1 MSLISAQHKIKAR
14 LFIAK
19 WLIRFKKLKHAQYT
33 SDELGA
39 LVAEY
44 LPKTFPVSVPRG
56 QGSFTLMTADVT
68 MPLRSRNIHVEVLSS
83 FEVEYLANPI
93 YRAHLVIMLEAKPHY
108 DVEAKHVRLKEVQI
122 TNIKLLQDEY
132 SLLKDGRHLLN
143 NFVPSPVLSMFTD
156 TMKTALSLVTG
167 SSVSDA
173 NAYLQLY
180 LGGSKQRVLN
190 YHKPQLEQIV
200 IEMAA
205 GDDVSYQLDD
215 SNWEEQLFSQ
225 FGKEVVVEEGKL
237 RFKF

>member
-1 MSLISAQHKIKAR
+1 LISAQNKIKIR

-19 WLIRFKKLKHAQYT
+19 WLIRFNKLKHAEYT

-44 LPKTFPVSVPRG
+44 LPQTFPVSVPRG
-56 QGSFTLMTADVT
+56 KGSFTLLTADVS
-68 MPLRSRNIHVEVLSS
+68 MPQLSSTIHVEVLSS
-83 FEVEYLANPI
+83 FAVEYLANPI
-93 YRAHLVIMLEAKPHY
+93 YRAHLTILLEAKPHY
-108 DVEAKHVRLKEVQI
+108 DVQGKYVGLKEVQI
-122 TNIKLLQDEY
+122 TGIKLLHDEY
-132 SLLKDGRHLLN
+132 SFLKDGHDILS
-143 NFVPSPVLSMFTD
+143 NFVPSPMLSIFAG

-167 SSVSDA
+167 TSPSDA

-180 LGGSKQRVLN
+180 LGGSKQRVLD
-190 YHKPQLEQIV
+190 YHKPQLEKIV

-205 GDDVSYQLDD
+205 GEEVRYQLDE

-225 FGKEVVVEEGKL
+225 VGKEVVVEEGML

>member
-1 MSLISAQHKIKAR
+1 MISAQHKIKIR
-14 LFIAK
+14 QLIAK
-19 WLIRFKKLKHAQYT
+19 WLIRFKKLKHVEYT
-33 SDELGA
+33 SDEIAA

-56 QGSFTLMTADVT
+56 QGSFTLMTADVS
-68 MPLRSRNIHVEVLSS
+68 MPPKSCNIHVEVLSG
-83 FEVEYLANPI
+83 FAVEYLANPI
-93 YRAHLVIMLEAKPHY
+93 YRAHLLILLEARPHY
-108 DVEAKHVRLKEVQI
+108 DVEAKHVRLKEVKI
-122 TNIKLLQDEY
+122 TNIKLLHDEY
-132 SLLKDGRHLLN
+132 SLLKDGRDIIQNL
-143 NFVPSPVLSMFTD
+143 VPSPVLSMFTD

-167 SSVSDA
+167 NVASDA

-200 IEMAA
+200 IDMAA
-205 GDDVSYQLDD
+205 GDEVRYQLDK

-225 FGKEVVVEEGKL
+225 LGKEVVVEEGKL